1 MMNNIIDLSLGLHD
15 GMITYPTASHARFE
29 SSIVG
34 RIAIEGRETR
44 KFTMGSHCG
53 THVDAPRHF
62 FENGK
67 TIEEY
72 NVNDLVGEALL
83 INLGTMEPGVIIEKE
98 MLKKY
103 IIEIREKKY
112 KMILFRTDWAR
123 FWNTSQFY
131 KDWPYFSADA
141 MELLLQQD
149 IKLIGLD
156 FPSPDS
162 AYFGNDCSLDSPN
175 HKKIFTANVIL
186 AEYLTNLD
194 KLTPGKIFL
203 IVMPLKLIGFD
214 GAPSRIS
221 AFNL

>member
-15 GMITYPTASHARFE
+15 GMITYPTTSHARFE
-29 SSIVG
+29 SSVVG

-98 MLKKY
+98 ILEKY

-112 KMILFRTDWAR
+112 KRILFRTDWAR